1 MSVLEGAALLF
12 RPQSSFAVRR
22 FIPRTIHLPDLQS
35 LPLLLED
42 KGWAGEELRVRN
54 CSLARAWGGVGDEQG
69 RDTDMPGEG
78 EGRKETS
85 TEGVPSLRVAGTPAA
100 GEQTWGLREPAPPL
114 LLHDLA
120 ESL

>member
-78 EGRKETS
+78 RGGEEGDQHRRGPEPQGGRNS
-85 TEGVPSLRVAGTPAA
+85 CCRGTDLGSQRACPTPLAA
-100 GEQTWGLREPAPPL
+100 
-114 LLHDLA
+114 
-120 ESL
+120 